1 MAPSKK
7 ALDSIKKAVSG
18 LSSRAGLASRFPF
31 LAKRKAASPEP
42 FSAIED
48 ETPVGDLLSAANA
61 AHGMATQG
69 RKREALDF
77 RALIEAAVKKPS
89 VLIGVFV
96 VLAFLLALAV
106 TAAIVTAPPKALAV
120 TPPLTEKGEA
130 LVKSWLPP
138 PGDPLEPRMAMER
151 DGAPGWTAE
160 DAARLGI
167 NPDPMV
173 AAQLRDKNDEAI
185 DDLFRTVP

>member
-31 LAKRKAASPEP
+31 LGKRKAASPEP

-48 ETPVGDLLSAANA
+48 ETPVGDLLSAENA

-89 VLIGVFV
+89 VLIGIFV
-96 VLAFLLALAV
+96 VLAFLL
-106 TAAIVTAPPKALAV
+106 ALAV

-130 LVKSWLPP
+130 LVKTWLPP

-151 DGAPGWTAE
+151 EGSPGWTAE

>member
-31 LAKRKAASPEP
+31 LGKRKATSPEP

-48 ETPVGDLLSAANA
+48 ATPLGDHLSAANA
-61 AHGMATQG
+61 AHGMASKAS
-69 RKREALDF
+69 KREALDF
-77 RALIEAAVKKPS
+77 RALMESAVKNPS
-89 VLIGVFV
+89 VLIGICV
-96 VLAFLLALAV
+96 VLAFLLALVV
-106 TAAIVTAPPKALAV
+106 TAVIVTAPPKALTV

-130 LVKSWLPP
+130 LVKTWLPP

-151 DGAPGWTAE
+151 EGAPAWSAE
-160 DAARLGI
+160 DAARFGI
-167 NPDPMV
+167 NPDPV
-173 AAQLRDKNDEAI
+173 AAAQLRDKNDEAI